1 MRGFSILAGAA
12 LALVPLAAGAND
24 RDPAAT
30 AQPAQTI
37 DPVRLQAA
45 QRTVDLIMQCQAQR
59 GILEFSFAE
68 HEDGMY
74 MFHAHQSEFTEL
86 GWVGMFDVRGP
97 EA

>member
-45 QRTVDLIMQCQAQR
+45 QRTVDDAHTRYFIAHIHRLRDEA
-59 GILEFSFAE
+59 
-68 HEDGMY
+68 
-74 MFHAHQSEFTEL
+74 HAGSPTEEL
-86 GWVGMFDVRGP
+86 G
-97 EA
+97 A